1 MLSAL
6 LASWCFYH
14 YQSTTLSVLGM
25 LFMVGWHVMD
35 GADGQLARL
44 TGQTSELGKV
54 IDGLCDHLG
63 FGMVYVALALALQPE
78 YGGWIWL
85 LAVAAGLSHAVQAG
99 ALEFH
104 RDSYDC
110 WVHGKTGKCVPPLDG
125 IALDYG
131 KGVVQQFLATGH
143 LLYIR
148 LQYLVSEADN
158 ELMVGERELRG
169 QPDRGSISQSYRLKS
184 LEPVRMWTW
193 LSSNKRTIALS
204 LACIAKLPILFF
216 LYEVILLNGLLIWL
230 RRMQRRTNK
239 NIRAAL
245 AARSAHVP

>member
-1 MLSAL
+1 MSIAG
-6 LASWCFYH
+6 
-14 YQSTTLSVLGM
+14 T
-25 LFMVGWHVMD
+25 LFMVGWHIMD

-44 TGQTSELGKV
+44 TGRTSEIGKV

-63 FGMVYVALALALQPE
+63 FGMVYVALALSLQPE
-78 YGGWIWL
+78 YGVWIWL
-85 LAVAAGLSHAVQAG
+85 LALAAGLSHAVQAG

-110 WVHGKTGKCVPPLDG
+110 WVHDKVGKCVPPLDRV
-125 IALDYG
+125 APDYG
-131 KGVVQQFLATGH
+131 TGVLPEMLAGGH

-158 ELMVGERELRG
+158 ELITGEGNMRAH
-169 QPDRGSISQSYRLKS
+169 PDRGNISRTYGLHS
-184 LEPVRMWTW
+184 LDSVRMWTW

-204 LACIAKLPILFF
+204 VFCIAKLPILFF
-216 LYEVILLNGLLIWL
+216 LYEIILLNALMIWL
-230 RRMQRRTNK
+230 RRMQRRTNR

-245 AARSAHVP
+245 ENRDTNESSRGPSDAEIQ